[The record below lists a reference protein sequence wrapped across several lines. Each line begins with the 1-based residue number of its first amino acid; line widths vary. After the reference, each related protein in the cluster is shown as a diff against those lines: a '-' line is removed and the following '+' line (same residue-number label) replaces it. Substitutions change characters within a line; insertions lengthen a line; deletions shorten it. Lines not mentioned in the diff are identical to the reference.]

1 MTGRNKL
8 ILTVSSIAAIV
19 LMLTLMGGTAPMP
32 QAAAASLAP
41 DTFADVAQKFSAAV
55 VNISTQK
62 TFKGKP
68 QSRRDFFGPGPGGPG
83 GPGPMPHPGDP
94 FGDFFDKFFPDMPR
108 DRTQRSLGTG
118 FIIDPKGLVITNEHV
133 VKNADKIKV
142 KMAGQGGKEYTATV
156 KGRDPQTDIALLQ
169 IDSNETFPALSLGD
183 SDSIRVG
190 DWVVAIGNPFG
201 LGHTVTQGII
211 SAKGRVI
218 GAGRYDNFL
227 QTDAAI
233 NPGNSGGPL
242 LNLAGEVV
250 GINTAI
256 VATGQGIGFAIPS
269 NLVKSI
275 IGQLQEKGKVV
286 RGMLGVQVQVVTPE
300 IAKSYGLAE
309 PKGALVADVHA
320 DTPAEK
326 AGIKREDIIIEFNG
340 QPINEMNELPRLVAS
355 LAPGAKATVKV
366 LREGKEKT
374 FNITVTELKE
384 ERFAGGEPG
393 EMDQESSIGLM
404 VEDLN
409 PQMARR
415 FDLKDAK
422 GVVVMDVAPGSPASE
437 SGFRRGDV
445 ILEINGKAVPDVK
458 AFQKIMAEQPKKS
471 FARFLVKREGRTLIV
486 AVEMPEK

>member
-1 MTGRNKL
+1 
-8 ILTVSSIAAIV
+8 
-19 LMLTLMGGTAPMP
+19 
-32 QAAAASLAP
+32 
-41 DTFADVAQKFSAAV
+41 
-55 VNISTQK
+55 
-62 TFKGKP
+62 
-68 QSRRDFFGPGPGGPG
+68 
-83 GPGPMPHPGDP
+83 
-94 FGDFFDKFFPDMPR
+94 
-108 DRTQRSLGTG
+108 
-118 FIIDPKGLVITNEHV
+118 VITNEHV

-183 SDSIRVG
+183 SDNIRVG
-190 DWVVAIGNPFG
+190 DWVMAIGNPFG

-269 NLVKSI
+269 SLVKGI

-300 IAKSYGLAE
+300 IAKSYGLSE

-340 QPINEMNELPRLVAS
+340 QPINEMNELPRLVAAV
-355 LAPGAKATVKV
+355 APGAKATVKV

-384 ERFAGGEPG
+384 ERFAGGEPP
-393 EMDQESSIGLM
+393 ESDQESSIGLM

-422 GVVVMDVAPGSPASE
+422 GVVVVDVASGSPASE
-437 SGFRRGDV
+437 AGFRRGDV
-445 ILEINGKAVPDVK
+445 ILEVGGKAVPDVK
-458 AFQKIMAEQPKKS
+458 TFQKVMAELPKKS
-471 FARFLVKREGRTLIV
+471 FARFLVKREGRTVIV
-486 AVEMPEK
+486 AVEVPEK

>member
-1 MTGRNKL
+1 MTREKNPIRKL
-8 ILTVSSIAAIV
+8 SGIVAAV
-19 LMLTLMGGTAPMP
+19 LMTTLLWGPGASS
-32 QAAAASLAP
+32 QATASLAP
-41 DTFADVAQKFSAAV
+41 DTFADIAQKYSAAV

-62 TFKGKP
+62 TFKGKE
-68 QSRRDFFGPGPGGPG
+68 SNREFFGPGPMPG
-83 GPGPMPHPGDP
+83 PGDP
-94 FGDFFDKFFPDMPR
+94 FRDFFEKFFPDMPQ

-118 FIIDPKGLVITNEHV
+118 FIIDPKGLIITNDHV

-169 IDSNETFPALSLGD
+169 IDSKETFPHLALGD
-183 SDSIRVG
+183 AESMRVG

-242 LNLAGEVV
+242 LNLKGEVV

-269 NLVKSI
+269 SLAKNI
-275 IGQLQEKGKVV
+275 IDQLQEKGKVV

-300 IAKSYGLAE
+300 MAKAYGMSE
-309 PKGALVADVHA
+309 PRGALVAEVQP

-326 AGIKREDIIIEFNG
+326 AGVKREDIIIEFNG
-340 QPINEMNELPRLVAS
+340 TPIKEMHELPRLVA
-355 LAPGAKATVKV
+355 ATPPGTKATLKV
-366 LREGKEKT
+366 LRDGKEKT
-374 FNITVTELKE
+374 LPINVTELKE
-384 ERFAGGEPG
+384 ERLAGEAA
-393 EMDQESSIGLM
+393 EVDEETAIGLV
-404 VEDLN
+404 VEDLD
-409 PQMARR
+409 PQVARR
-415 FDLKDAK
+415 FGLKEAK
-422 GVVVMDVAPGSPASE
+422 GVVVTNVASGSAAAE
-437 SGFRRGDV
+437 AGFRRGDV
-445 ILEINGKAVPDVK
+445 IVEVNGVEVLNVGDFK
-458 AFQKIMAEQPKKS
+458 KIMVKQPKKS
-471 FARFLVKREGRTLIV
+471 FARFLVKRQGRTLIV
-486 AVEMPEK
+486 AVEIPEK